1 LKLNASADKNKVV
14 NSLYSL
20 VYDFKRIG
28 PSMHVDQVKALVGFN
43 STIACKTK
51 STTKKRIVSVSF
63 KLDPLYLFLPNERNS
78 KKTIHLDGGV
88 IDWFSSLVVFTSMT
102 APTQNFRI

>member
-1 LKLNASADKNKVV
+1 MKLNASADKDKVV

-28 PSMHVDQVKALVGFN
+28 PSMHVDALVGFN

>member
-1 LKLNASADKNKVV
+1 LKLNASADKDKVE

-51 STTKKRIVSVSF
+51 STTQKNTSFRFLSNSILSIYFFQMKGTPKKRFIWMV
-63 KLDPLYLFLPNERNS
+63 E
-78 KKTIHLDGGV
+78 
-88 IDWFSSLVVFTSMT
+88 SLIGSP
-102 APTQNFRI
+102 A